1 MTVPRATPARAALL
15 LGLLM
20 AAAGALL
27 ASIDAITEQRIEANE
42 QQQRQATLRE
52 LSGLDIE
59 MSGHEDVAACDQ
71 GLVALA
77 VVEHGYGGSMDV
89 VAAFRDGRL
98 SGVRVTRH
106 GETPGFADIL
116 DPSDWIGRIDAASE
130 VDAVTGATVTSN
142 AVLRARDTALSRWSA
157 ETWCLHGGAPPANGE
172 MPALLYASAVGEAR
186 LLCEGHPRA
195 PGAEGSK

>member
-1 MTVPRATPARAALL
+1 MKAPRPTPVRAALL

-20 AAAGALL
+20 ATAGALL
-27 ASIDAITEQRIEANE
+27 AGIDAVTEHRIEANE
-42 QQQRQATLRE
+42 RERRQATLKE

-59 MSGHEDVAACDQ
+59 MPGHEDVAACDQ

-89 VAAFRDGRL
+89 VAAFRRGRL

-116 DPSDWIGRIDAASE
+116 DPSDWIGRIGQ
-130 VDAVTGATVTSN
+130 VDAVTGATITSD
-142 AVLRARDTALSRWSA
+142 AVLRARDAALSRWSA
-157 ETWCLHGGAPPANGE
+157 EAWCSHGSTPPAMGE
-172 MPALLYASAVGEAR
+172 MPASSYASASGR
-186 LLCEGHPRA
+186 TSP
-195 PGAEGSK
+195 AEGSE

>member
-1 MTVPRATPARAALL
+1 MTAPRATSTRTALF

-27 ASIDAITEQRIEANE
+27 AGIDAITEQRIEANE
-42 QQQRQATLRE
+42 RDRRQATLKE

-59 MSGHEDVAACDQ
+59 MSGHEDVVACDQ
-71 GLVALA
+71 DVVALA

-89 VAAFRDGRL
+89 VAAFRGGRL

-116 DPSDWIGRIDAASE
+116 DPSDWIGRIDGDGL
-130 VDAVTGATVTSN
+130 VDTVTGATITSN
-142 AVLRARDTALSRWSA
+142 AVLRARDTAFSRWTA
-157 ETWCLHGGAPPANGE
+157 ETWCSE
-172 MPALLYASAVGEAR
+172 
-186 LLCEGHPRA
+186 
-195 PGAEGSK
+195 

>member
-1 MTVPRATPARAALL
+1 MKAPRATPARAALL

-27 ASIDAITEQRIEANE
+27 AGIDAVTEHRIEANE
-42 QQQRQATLRE
+42 RQQRQATLRE

-77 VVEHGYGGSMDV
+77 IVENGYGGSMDV
-89 VAAFRDGRL
+89 VAAFRRGRL

-116 DPSDWIGRIDAASE
+116 DPSDWIGRIDADGE
-130 VDAVTGATVTSN
+130 VDAVTGATITSN
-142 AVLRARDTALSRWSA
+142 AVLRARDTALSRWSD
-157 ETWCLHGGAPPANGE
+157 ESWCSDASTPPAMGE
-172 MPALLYASAVGEAR
+172 MPALPYASAVGEA
-186 LLCEGHPRA
+186 P
-195 PGAEGSK
+195 PAEGSQ